1 MTEPTPSTSTSP
13 THLVLR
19 ALPIAVVIAVVGA
32 FLAFIF
38 LGSGP
43 PTRFNALDITGSGYA
58 DDFQLTDI
66 DGHPRSIA
74 DYRGNAVMV
83 FFGFTQCPSAC
94 PTELARSA
102 EVMRRLGPSAR
113 HVRMLFITIDPER
126 DTPELMRNYLQ
137 AFDPS
142 FIGLRGDLAATAAT
156 ARRFKAFYQKV
167 PAGDTYTMDHSTFTY
182 LFDPKGRIRLLA
194 RPDLDAGAIANDLR
208 QLLAG

>member
-1 MTEPTPSTSTSP
+1 MTEPTPSKSP
-13 THLVLR
+13 TDPVLR
-19 ALPIAVVIAVVGA
+19 AIPICIVIALVGA
-32 FLAFIF
+32 FLAFI
-38 LGSGP
+38 LQDHGTQ
-43 PTRFNALDITGSGYA
+43 TRFNAVDITGSGYA
-58 DDFQLTDI
+58 DDFQLTDM

-102 EVMRRLGPSAR
+102 EVMRLLGPSAS

-126 DTPELMRNYLQ
+126 DTPELLRNYLH

-142 FIGLRGDLAATAAT
+142 FIGLHGNLAATAAT

-167 PAGDTYTMDHSTFTY
+167 PAGETYTMDHSAFTY
-182 LFDPKGRIRLLA
+182 IFDPKGRIRLLA
-194 RPDLDAGAIANDLR
+194 RPDLDAGAIASDLR